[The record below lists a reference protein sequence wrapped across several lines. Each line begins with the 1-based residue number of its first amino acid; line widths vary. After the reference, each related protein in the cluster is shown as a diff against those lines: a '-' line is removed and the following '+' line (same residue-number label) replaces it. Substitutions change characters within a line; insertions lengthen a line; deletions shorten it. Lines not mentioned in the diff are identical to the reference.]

1 MSDGVVRRPEL
12 SPRPE
17 DVGASDVQRAVRERV
32 RLSFTPEE
40 VVNVIV
46 WETLAVLG
54 EWDLIELEAK
64 NAAARRLLEDE

>member
-1 MSDGVVRRPEL
+1 
-12 SPRPE
+12 
-17 DVGASDVQRAVRERV
+17 VQRAVRERV